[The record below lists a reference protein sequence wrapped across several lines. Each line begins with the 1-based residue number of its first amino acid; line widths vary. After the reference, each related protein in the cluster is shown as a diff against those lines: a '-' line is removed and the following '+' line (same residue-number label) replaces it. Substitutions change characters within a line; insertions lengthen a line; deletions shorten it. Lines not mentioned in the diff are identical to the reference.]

1 MSAAAQCT
9 RGTRIPD
16 VVLQRA
22 GGGALNTSAFIGQ
35 EFVLIFC
42 PADPAAAARE
52 IEAYRGLVGE
62 FQDHGV
68 WILGVLADG
77 IDQPRREA
85 GEPSI
90 ALAHD
95 PSGAAWSAF
104 APWLEDSNSQRA
116 PGATFLFTRSGCFDQ
131 SWAGTGHAKEVLE
144 EARRRN

>member
-1 MSAAAQCT
+1 MMTVAEP
-9 RGTRIPD
+9 GTRIPD

-22 GGGALNTSAFIGQ
+22 GGGEINTSAFIGQ
-35 EFVLIFC
+35 ELVLVFC
-42 PADPAAAARE
+42 PADPVAAARE
-52 IEAYRGLVGE
+52 VEAYRALVSE

-77 IDQPRREA
+77 IDQTPHDA

-104 APWLEDSNSQRA
+104 APWLDDSQAQRA
-116 PGATFLFTRSGCFDQ
+116 PGATFLSTRWGCFDRA
-131 SWAGTGHAKEVLE
+131 WAGAGHAREVLE
-144 EARRRN
+144 EARRRI